1 MLGPVFARD
10 GAAFARVGLEALAAE
25 FGVTIGDNLV
35 VDPTR
40 ASDVEGPSVWA
51 AGPTSY
57 RPHPLTTRFGGR
69 LTYWPRTREVAPLDR
84 PVPGL
89 AVTTLVQTSPEG
101 WGETDLATIR
111 GEADLAFD
119 SARDRKG
126 PVSVAVAVERGGA
139 TSDAAGFSGHRAAGH
154 ELPSRGPDAARL
166 RRRLRHV
173 RDLLAGRSRCAGRRR
188 AQAGGAHRAR
198 PDRGGR

>member
-1 MLGPVFARD
+1 M
-10 GAAFARVGLEALAAE
+10 
-25 FGVTIGDNLV
+25 
-35 VDPTR
+35 
-40 ASDVEGPSVWA
+40 WA

-89 AVTTLVQTSPEG
+89 TVTTLVQTSPEG

-119 SARDRKG
+119 GARDRKG

-139 TSDAAGFSGHRAAGH
+139 HPTRLVFLGTGRLVMNYRLAGLMLRDYDADFVTSVISWLADRDARVGVGPKLVGRTAPGLTAAQVSWAFGLFVIALPLLVLVAGGVTWA
-154 ELPSRGPDAARL
+154 
-166 RRRLRHV
+166 RRRR
-173 RDLLAGRSRCAGRRR
+173 
-188 AQAGGAHRAR
+188 
-198 PDRGGR
+198 